1 MEKITDLFVQD
12 AEVGKSPTNIDPDSE
27 MRCFELC
34 GHGFRLLWQT
44 GLNRHKD
51 WSRPRL
57 PRTAKLQVC
66 HHDGVLELAGK
77 HQRNL
82 GLCAKEKLRHYFG
95 GKSAAARAP
104 PSTIRLAP

>member
-1 MEKITDLFVQD
+1 MEKITVLFVQD
-12 AEVGKSPTNIDPDSE
+12 AQVGKSPTNIDPDSE

-66 HHDGVLELAGK
+66 HHDGVLEIAGFK
-77 HQRNL
+77 VSGGFR
-82 GLCAKEKLRHYFG
+82 GLCAKEKWRHYFD
-95 GKSAAARAP
+95 GKSAVAMAP
-104 PSTIRLAP
+104 P